1 MASQGKEKK
10 SGLHPRNRHRNGYD
24 FKALVVAHPPLGDFV
39 QLHAGGRPTI
49 DYADANAVKALNK
62 ALLLDAY
69 KLDYWDIPDGYL
81 CPPVPGR
88 TDYIHHLADLLAG
101 SNQGR
106 IPVGPQLRLLDIG
119 TGANT
124 IYPIVGVHEYGWSF
138 AGADTDR
145 GALAS
150 AKAIMANNITLK
162 DRLELRF
169 QAHRESIFE
178 NVIHKEDLF
187 DATMCNPPF
196 FASQEESDKAGRRKF
211 RNLGRRE
218 PERDMRN
225 FSGSAHEL
233 HTPGGELAFIKRMVD
248 ESRNFK
254 NQVLWFTSLVSRK
267 ENLPAIYNAFDK
279 FEAVQVKTIPMSQG
293 LKSSRFVAWTFLN
306 AAQHIAWSKHRFPPK

>member
-150 AKAIMANNITLK
+150 AEAIMANNITLK

-279 FEAVQVKTIPMSQG
+279 VEAVQVKTIPMSQG